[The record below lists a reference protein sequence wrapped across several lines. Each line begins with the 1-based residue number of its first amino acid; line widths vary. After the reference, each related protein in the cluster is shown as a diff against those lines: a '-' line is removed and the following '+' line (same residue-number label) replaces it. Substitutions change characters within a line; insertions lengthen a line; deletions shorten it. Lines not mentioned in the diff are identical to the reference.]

1 MRMGRRGMR
10 ATRRDFLRA
19 YLADLLV
26 AASVIWALSAYT
38 LPLKVEANSAVKSEC
53 PPELVP
59 LCTWP
64 EVQKLLALQS
74 EIARSRSSGSDWTGH
89 RARQIEIVYRM
100 RDFGPLQAT
109 SSYLVS
115 RELESGEKHGARRIA
130 DFAAKRALTLVEL
143 SEGVNPENAILN
155 TLKILDLK
163 LGSGTRAS
171 ARRGFDE
178 LSSLV
183 AARHGGF
190 SAVLTMT
197 EIGRTLALVGL
208 SQPAWAYFARASQTA
223 DQMPITDREIG
234 YPRMLALLQ
243 LTQSSAEA
251 GFSELARAYLSKAK
265 DLGAKSHSG
274 NAEITRTLRVYE
286 AYVEKT
292 ATK

>member
-38 LPLKVEANSAVKSEC
+38 LPLKVEANSAVKLEC

-89 RARQIEIVYRM
+89 RARQIVCRM
-100 RDFGPLQAT
+100 RDFGPLQET

-155 TLKILDLK
+155 TLKILDLQ

-171 ARRGFDE
+171 ARLGFDE

-197 EIGRTLALVGL
+197 EIGCTLALVGL
-208 SQPAWAYFARASQTA
+208 SQPAWAYFARASRTA

-251 GFSELARAYLSKAK
+251 GFSELARAYLAKAK